1 MILSGGHAPD
11 FEVFHLRGSSRGLGI
26 SHWRTSHFLQHSYS
40 LFFWMDTHPCLIM
53 SGIQSDCHY
62 GDRLETFWNS
72 FNLPVGHGWLNA
84 EALYIHPRFRRICV
98 LPQLA
103 MEPLSHWAMLSCGWV
118 WYLYPEGCHQTWL
131 PWEMGIYI
139 WANHRTKWRIF
150 PANHVW
156 LPEGTH
162 KGRECLEPEDHDSI
176 LSQSA
181 WRSATSWQVLGY
193 ALVVLRSTESTGNAL
208 RFTQPGASASQFP
221 EEHQGTG
228 HGQQS
233 HHTSIP

>member
-1 MILSGGHAPD
+1 MSDHVWDPKWLPLWRQTWNILKQFQPTSRAWL
-11 FEVFHLRGSSRGLGI
+11 FERRGLV
-26 SHWRTSHFLQHSYS
+26 HSS
-40 LFFWMDTHPCLIM
+40 QVSQDLCLA
-53 SGIQSDCHY
+53 S
-62 GDRLETFWNS
+62 T
-72 FNLPVGHGWLNA
+72 A
-84 EALYIHPRFRRICV
+84 
-98 LPQLA
+98 QLA
-103 MEPLSHWAMLSCGWV
+103 MEALSHWAMLSCGWV

-193 ALVVLRSTESTGNAL
+193 ALVVYML
-208 RFTQPGASASQFP
+208 
-221 EEHQGTG
+221 
-228 HGQQS
+228 
-233 HHTSIP
+233 